1 MIPYGGTFVRPG
13 VIAWDGVLA
22 SGAVPVSRPRYSSCD
37 VIEQA
42 IIGVRGTGILD
53 EADAEGG
60 GGDAGG
66 EGGGDTGGDAGRL
79 AELVAELSGARLWL
93 PLPAGPKPVTDGSA
107 IVLPVIRCAGT
118 DFVPAFT
125 SVQRLGTWGDPRTM
139 RSEPGGPGAPV
150 RSGDPAWVHDIAS
163 GTAII
168 RHVVVPFAGLAR
180 LLPET
185 LGIAINPGSGG
196 VSLRLCPDAVAMF

>member
-22 SGAVPVSRPRYSSCD
+22 SGTVPAPRPSYSSCEL
-37 VIEQA
+37 VEQA
-42 IIGVRGTGILD
+42 IVGVRGAGILD
-53 EADAEGG
+53 EADA
-60 GGDAGG
+60 AGNSAAA
-66 EGGGDTGGDAGRL
+66 DAGRL
-79 AELVAELSGARLWL
+79 AELVVELSGARLWL

-107 IVLPVIRCAGT
+107 IVLPVIRCADT

-139 RSEPGGPGAPV
+139 RSEPGGPDAPV
-150 RSGDPAWVHDIAS
+150 RSGDPVWVHDLTS
-163 GTAII
+163 GNAMI
-168 RHVVVPFAGLAR
+168 RHIVVPFTGLAR
-180 LLPET
+180 LLPEK

-196 VSLRLCPDAVAMF
+196 VSLRLCPDAVKMF

>member
-13 VIAWDGVLA
+13 VIAWDGVLPT
-22 SGAVPVSRPRYSSCD
+22 GAVPAPRQRYSSCEL
-37 VIEQA
+37 VEQA
-42 IIGVRGTGILD
+42 IIGVRDAGILD
-53 EADAEGG
+53 GADA
-60 GGDAGG
+60 AGNCPAP
-66 EGGGDTGGDAGRL
+66 DAGRL

-139 RSEPGGPGAPV
+139 RSEPGGPDAPV
-150 RSGDPAWVHDIAS
+150 RSGDPVWVHDLTS
-163 GTAII
+163 GNAMV
-168 RHVVVPFAGLAR
+168 RHIVVPFAGLAK
-180 LLPET
+180 LLPAE
-185 LGIAINPGSGG
+185 LGIAINPGSRG
-196 VSLRLCPDAVAMF
+196 VSLRLCPDAVKMF